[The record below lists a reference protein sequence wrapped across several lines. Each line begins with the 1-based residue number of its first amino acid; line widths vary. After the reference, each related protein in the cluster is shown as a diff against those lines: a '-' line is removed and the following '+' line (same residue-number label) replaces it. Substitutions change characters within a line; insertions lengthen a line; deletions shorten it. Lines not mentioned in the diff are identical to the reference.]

1 MQYIVTMK
9 HTLTIATI
17 LAFCF
22 ASTAAYG
29 HHTPATTTI
38 SAAAKKQPA
47 VPFAHEKH
55 VTRAKSC
62 DTCHHTDKGLTKE
75 TDKNVKKCSACHL
88 DPAKPTTPS
97 MREMSL
103 QKNPFHMLCINCH
116 KTGKKGPVACTGCH
130 VKK

>member
-1 MQYIVTMK
+1 MHYKDSMK
-9 HTLTIATI
+9 HTLAIATT

-22 ASTAAYG
+22 ATSVAYG
-29 HHTPATTTI
+29 HHTPATAKI

-47 VPFAHEKH
+47 VPFAHDKH
-55 VTRAKSC
+55 MTRAKSC

-88 DPAKPTTPS
+88 DPKAGVPS

-103 QKNPFHMLCINCH
+103 QKNPFHMVCINCH
-116 KTGKKGPVACTGCH
+116 KTGKKGPTTCVGCH